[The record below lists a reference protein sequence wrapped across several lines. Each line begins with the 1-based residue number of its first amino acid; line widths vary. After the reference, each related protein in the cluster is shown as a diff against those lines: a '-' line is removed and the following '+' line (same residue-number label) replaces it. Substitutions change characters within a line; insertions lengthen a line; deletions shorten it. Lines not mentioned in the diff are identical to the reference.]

1 MKDLKRLYLEC
12 VSEARSVGLD
22 ISDRIT
28 GIEVNSR
35 LSRALGRCAAQYAV
49 GGGYT
54 YRIEV
59 NPCMLADGLDD
70 TIPKNTIIHELVH
83 TCPGCMNHGPEFQ
96 RRALMVNR
104 RLGYHVSTTTDG
116 NALEAA
122 GVTLKRAAD
131 NYGIVCKKCGR
142 VVQRRKRWSSTLEN
156 IGGYRHG
163 GCGGDLYVI
172 SLGKMDVLGAA
183 NNVK

>member
-1 MKDLKRLYLEC
+1 MKNLNRLYLEC
-12 VSEARSVGLD
+12 VSEAQSAGLD

-35 LSRALGRCAAQYAV
+35 LSRALGRCCARY
-49 GGGYT
+49 GLGGYV

-59 NPCMLADGLDD
+59 NPCMLADGIEDM
-70 TIPKNTIIHELVH
+70 IPKNTIMHELVH

-104 RLGYHVSTTTDG
+104 KLGYHVSTTTDG
-116 NALEAA
+116 EALEAA
-122 GVTLKRAAD
+122 GVTLKRSAD

-142 VVQRRKRWSSTLEN
+142 IVERRKRWSSTLER
-156 IGGYRHG
+156 IGSYRHSC
-163 GCGGDLYVI
+163 CGGDLYVI
-172 SLGKMDVLGAA
+172 SLGKMNVLGAA

>member
-12 VSEARSVGLD
+12 VSEARSIGLD

-35 LSRALGRCAAQYAV
+35 LSRALGRCYARYAV

-59 NPCMLADGLDD
+59 NPCMLADDLDD
-70 TIPKNTIIHELVH
+70 RIPKNTIMHELVH
-83 TCPGCMNHGPEFQ
+83 TCDRCMNHGPEFQ
-96 RRALMVNR
+96 RRAMMVNR
-104 RLGYHVSTTTDG
+104 KLGYHVSTTTDG
-116 NALEAA
+116 DALEAA
-122 GVTLKRAAD
+122 GVNLKRASD

-142 VVQRRKRWSSTLEN
+142 VVERRKRWSTTLER
-156 IGGYRHG
+156 IRSYRHSD
-163 GCGGDLYVI
+163 CGGDLYVI
-172 SLGKMDVLGAA
+172 GLGKMAVLSAA
-183 NNVK
+183 NLSR